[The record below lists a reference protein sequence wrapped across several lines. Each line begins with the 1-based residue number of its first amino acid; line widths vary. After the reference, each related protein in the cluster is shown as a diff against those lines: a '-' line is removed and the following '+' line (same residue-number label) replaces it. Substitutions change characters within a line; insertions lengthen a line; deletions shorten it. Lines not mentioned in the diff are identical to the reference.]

1 MRNHKPVY
9 IVDMSRTPF
18 IKAEQGP
25 GEFSASDLAVTACRP
40 LLLRQSFLPRELG
53 EVVTGCMMPSSE
65 EANIS
70 RVISLRIGCGKEV
83 PAYTV
88 QRNCASGMQ
97 AIDCAIKDIQL
108 ERHDLVLAGGV
119 DAMSRAP
126 LLFNAGM
133 TSWFS
138 RLASSK
144 IFSQKLKTLF
154 QFRPQFLAPEIA
166 LLKGLTDHT
175 VRMSMGQ
182 TAEEVAYRYQ
192 ISREAMDAYALQ
204 SHMRAMQAQKNKSL
218 TNIVPLI
225 NPANGNVVAIDNGVR
240 ADSSLEKLS
249 KLKPFFDKP
258 FGAVTAGNSS
268 QITDGAAYMIL
279 ASEEAVK
286 RLNLSV
292 RAKIVDVAWVG
303 LAPEVMG
310 LGPAVAIQ
318 KLMQQQNCELN
329 SIDYWEINEAF
340 AAQVL
345 GCLCAI
351 NEPCE
356 ADNPS
361 LERPSPRGTP
371 GLRDELSASH
381 SKIPVSRLNVYGG
394 AIALGHPVGASG
406 ARIVMQLINAL
417 ENNNAKRGVATLCI
431 GGGQGGAML
440 IERVSG
446 ETK

>member
-1 MRNHKPVY
+1 MSNQKPVY

-25 GEFSASDLAVTACRP
+25 GAFSASDLAVAACRP
-40 LLLRQSFLPRELG
+40 MLLRQSFLPTELG
-53 EVVTGCMMPSSE
+53 EVITGCMMPSSE

-97 AIDCAIKDIQL
+97 AIDCAMKDIQL
-108 ERHDLVLAGGV
+108 ERHDLALAGGV

-126 LLFNAGM
+126 LLFNSGM
-133 TSWFS
+133 TAWFS
-138 RLASSK
+138 RFASSK
-144 IFSQKLKTLF
+144 NVSQKIKTLL

-204 SHMRAMQAQKNKSL
+204 SHMRAMQAQKDKSL

-225 NPANGNVVAIDNGVR
+225 NPRNGNVIAIDNGVR
-240 ADSSLEKLS
+240 ADSSLERLA

-268 QITDGAAYMIL
+268 QITDGAAYMLL
-279 ASEEAVK
+279 ASEAAVK
-286 RLNLSV
+286 RLNLPV

-318 KLMQQQNCELN
+318 KLMQQQNFELN
-329 SIDYWEINEAF
+329 SIDYWEMNEAF

-345 GCLCAI
+345 GCL
-351 NEPCE
+351 
-356 ADNPS
+356 S
-361 LERPSPRGTP
+361 M
-371 GLRDELSASH
+371 LRQEGRVPLAPTQNKS
-381 SKIPVSRLNVYGG
+381 IPQDKLNIYGG

>member
-1 MRNHKPVY
+1 
-9 IVDMSRTPF
+9 
-18 IKAEQGP
+18 
-25 GEFSASDLAVTACRP
+25 
-40 LLLRQSFLPRELG
+40 
-53 EVVTGCMMPSSE
+53 
-65 EANIS
+65 
-70 RVISLRIGCGKEV
+70 
-83 PAYTV
+83 
-88 QRNCASGMQ
+88 
-97 AIDCAIKDIQL
+97 
-108 ERHDLVLAGGV
+108 
-119 DAMSRAP
+119 
-126 LLFNAGM
+126 M